1 MFWSRTESQ
10 LQSKVINI
18 RFYTHFANARH
29 KVFCQWIIIL
39 FTIEVLW
46 KFHIELFK
54 ILSALLA
61 SLNIYFLVCT
71 VLGIHNFS
79 SKSMWG
85 GGQLGWAG
93 YIKDAVY
100 CRIGVYWSWI
110 IHFRY
115 FEKTTN
121 IWPIFHFFSLLHILS
136 SVKFKV
142 EDRVNFC
149 GHLRIWNIRSK
160 LCHHF
165 KFTDPGFTGLH
176 WAILHAQKEACAEI
190 PVCLVSGL
198 QNNRTDYP
206 VSHISNP
213 IHSPIVFIFKS
224 SSSYQRRWLA
234 RDWWKATTQRVGT
247 VYHGR

>member
-1 MFWSRTESQ
+1 MNYYFIYHWSPLKISYWTFQDTISPVGFVKHLLFSVYSTWYSQ
-10 LQSKVINI
+10 L
-18 RFYTHFANARH
+18 F
-29 KVFCQWIIIL
+29 
-39 FTIEVLW
+39 
-46 KFHIELFK
+46 FK
-54 ILSALLA
+54 I
-61 SLNIYFLVCT
+61 NV
-71 VLGIHNFS
+71 
-79 SKSMWG
+79 G
-85 GGQLGWAG
+85 GGGAG